1 MAFNFGR
8 PLLIGDDPSVTLGRR
23 FLQHPM
29 SKIEDSRLVAAVE
42 LLSGRSEELPRPC
55 FNLSSRT
62 TARGH
67 LTFMGPIHLSEAE
80 IQNEV
85 KQDNSFYEQWFA
97 QWTRYYGKN
106 PKTQVLSQRSER
118 C

>member
-42 LLSGRSEELPRPC
+42 LLNGRSEWPFPTPVPTSAHRPQ
-55 FNLSSRT
+55 R
-62 TARGH
+62 
-67 LTFMGPIHLSEAE
+67 EA
-80 IQNEV
+80 I
-85 KQDNSFYEQWFA
+85 
-97 QWTRYYGKN
+97 
-106 PKTQVLSQRSER
+106 
-118 C
+118 